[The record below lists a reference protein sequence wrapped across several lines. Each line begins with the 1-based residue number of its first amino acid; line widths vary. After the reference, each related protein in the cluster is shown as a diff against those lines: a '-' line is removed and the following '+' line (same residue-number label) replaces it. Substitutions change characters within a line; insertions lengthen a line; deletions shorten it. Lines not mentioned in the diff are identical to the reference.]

1 MLKFFRASTS
11 SIFFWAIILLLIVG
25 LAGFGI
31 GTGGLTSAYVAKVG
45 DREISADDYARA
57 LDNELRAITA
67 QLGRSLSMEEAR
79 QFGVD
84 RVVLARLVNDATLDN
99 EADRLGIS
107 VGDEAV
113 REQILATPAFQG
125 IDGSFDREAYSFALD
140 RAGLSVRGFEEQVR
154 REIVREMLAT
164 AIEAPVTMP
173 DTASL
178 TILGFLGERR
188 SFDWIALDAQD
199 LDTPVAEATEAELVA
214 FYEADPERYVRPETR
229 RISYAV
235 LTVEGLA
242 AGIEIGEDELR
253 AAFEARRSM
262 YETPERRIL
271 DRIVFGTAD
280 EAATAK
286 ARLDAGEIDFPA
298 LAAER
303 ELTPAETDM
312 GFVTAADL
320 AAEARDVVFGAEGP
334 GVVGPAVTPLGP
346 ALFRIN
352 GILPESRRSFEEV
365 RGELATALA
374 REQAADRIRDEVFGI
389 EDLVAGGATVEELA
403 AETAMELGTIELNDE
418 TTGGLADDPA
428 FRALAAGAVQ
438 GMETDPQELA
448 GGGIVVLRVDAIEP
462 AQPHPFEEVRERV
475 AADRAADEA
484 ARQLTELAE
493 GYAAELAGGMSLAA
507 IAEGLGRVPM
517 REGPLTR
524 GETPVQA
531 PAAIVADVFATEPQ
545 GTVIR
550 RDGGRVILA
559 QVAEVLPF
567 DPAEPANAGI
577 LDTVDRQL
585 RQQKAADVLQVF
597 IQTLQARAGVSVNQS
612 VLDRTLARFP

>member
-1 MLKFFRASTS
+1 MLKIFRASTS
-11 SIFFWAIILLLIVG
+11 NIFFWAIILLLIVG

-31 GTGGLTSAYVAKVG
+31 GTGGLTSAYVARVG
-45 DREISADDYARA
+45 DREIDADDYARA

-67 QLGRSLSMEEAR
+67 QLGRNLNMEEAR

-84 RVVLARLVNDATLDN
+84 RVVLARLINDATLDN

-113 REQILATPAFQG
+113 REQILATPAFRG
-125 IDGSFDREAYSFALD
+125 LDGSFDREAYSFALD
-140 RAGLSVRGFEEQVR
+140 RAGLSVRAFEDQVR
-154 REIVREMLAT
+154 REIVREMMAT
-164 AIEAPVTMP
+164 AIEAPVAMP
-173 DTASL
+173 DTAAL

-188 SFDWIALDAQD
+188 AFDWIALGPED
-199 LDTPVAEATEAELVA
+199 LTEPVQEASEAELVA

-229 RISYAV
+229 QITYAA
-235 LTVEGLA
+235 LTPEGLA
-242 AGIEIGEDELR
+242 AEIEIGEDELR
-253 AAFEARRSM
+253 AAFEARRSV
-262 YETPERRIL
+262 YETPERRIV

-280 EAATAK
+280 EAAAAM

-303 ELTPAETDM
+303 ELTPEEIDL
-312 GFVTAADL
+312 GFLSEADL
-320 AAEARDVVFGAEGP
+320 PEEARVAVFGAEGP
-334 GVVGPAVTPLGP
+334 GVVGPAATPLGP

-352 GILPESRRSFEEV
+352 GILPETRRSFEEV
-365 RGELATALA
+365 REELAEALA
-374 REQAADRIRDEVFGI
+374 LEAAGERIRDEVFGI

-403 AETAMELGTIELNDE
+403 DETAMVLGTIELNAE

-428 FRALAAGAVQ
+428 FRELAAAAPQ
-438 GMETDPQELA
+438 GSETDPAEIA

-462 AQPHPFEEVRERV
+462 AQPHPFDEVRERV

-484 ARQLTELAE
+484 ARRLSETAE
-493 GYAAELAGGMSLAA
+493 GYAAELQGGLSFADLAGR
-507 IAEGLGRVPM
+507 LGRAPV
-517 REGPLTR
+517 REGPMTR
-524 GETPVQA
+524 GETPAQA
-531 PAAIVADVFATEPQ
+531 PAAIVADIFEAEPQ

-559 QVAEVLPF
+559 QVAEVRPF
-567 DPAEPANAGI
+567 DPAEPESAV
-577 LDTVDRQL
+577 LFDTVQQQL

-612 VLDRTLARFP
+612 VLDRTLERFP